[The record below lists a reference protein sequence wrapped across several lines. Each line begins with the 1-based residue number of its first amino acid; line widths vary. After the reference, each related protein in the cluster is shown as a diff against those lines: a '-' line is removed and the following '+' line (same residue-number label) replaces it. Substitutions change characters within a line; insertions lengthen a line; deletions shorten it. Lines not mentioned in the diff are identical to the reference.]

1 MSENQEELL
10 EVQEDTQ
17 EQPAAENE
25 VVEEKPDT
33 GASVAEDGTIKL
45 DLGKLNNPQEDA
57 VQEQSADDGD
67 AIVGESENA
76 SDSQEVVE
84 EVREAEEAPLEEIVD
99 NEVAEEPAAT
109 VEELTEQVE
118 QAVVE
123 ADAGIDLPE
132 NIQKVVDFMND
143 TGGSLDDYV
152 KLNTD
157 YSKLNEAQLI
167 REFYETTKPHL
178 DKEDI
183 DILMEDF
190 SYDEELDEPRDI
202 RKAKIAFK

>member
-1 MSENQEELL
+1 M
-10 EVQEDTQ
+10 
-17 EQPAAENE
+17 
-25 VVEEKPDT
+25 
-33 GASVAEDGTIKL
+33 
-45 DLGKLNNPQEDA
+45 
-57 VQEQSADDGD
+57 
-67 AIVGESENA
+67 
-76 SDSQEVVE
+76 VE
-84 EVREAEEAPLEEIVD
+84 EVRGAEEAPLEEIVD
-99 NEVAEEPAAT
+99 DAVVEEPIAT

-167 REFYETTKPHL
+167 R
-178 DKEDI
+178 
-183 DILMEDF
+183 
-190 SYDEELDEPRDI
+190 
-202 RKAKIAFK
+202 